1 VHEMG
6 IAQNI
11 LEIAVEAA
19 NKEGATKITRIDL
32 VAGEL
37 RGLVPMQLTF
47 CFSIVAKDTIASGA
61 YLNVEEVPVTARCQD
76 CNADFAVKEYEYL
89 CPKCGSVKIQVT
101 GGTELRV
108 KDIEVE

>member
-19 NKEGATKITRIDL
+19 SKEGATRITRIDL

-61 YLNVEEVPVTARCQD
+61 YLNVEEVPVTAHCQD
-76 CNADFAVKEYEYL
+76 CSEDFAVKEYEYL